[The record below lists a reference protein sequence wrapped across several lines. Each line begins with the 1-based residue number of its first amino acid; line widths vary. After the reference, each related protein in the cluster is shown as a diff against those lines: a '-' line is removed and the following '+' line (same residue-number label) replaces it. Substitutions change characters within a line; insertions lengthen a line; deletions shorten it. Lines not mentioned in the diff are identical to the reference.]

1 MRSEEILGAIGAN
14 YLDGQISRIWVDSK
28 FCILDNMEYD
38 STGEYEGSSRLR
50 FPLKTSLT
58 VCVFCKSGKISVRIQ
73 QKDYLLES
81 GSILVIFGGQILE
94 QVNII
99 EACRVIIVGIDSE
112 YIMTEMRS
120 THGRSLRQWVLHN
133 QEPALA
139 SIDEEEAE
147 NYEKLCQSLKFIVKN
162 SDESTSDGILS
173 GFTYIFASLLLKW
186 RKRSVAAA
194 GTDSDK
200 VNAEAT
206 DSHALGYSREK
217 EVLYRFQEDI
227 HNFQEKTGL

>member
-1 MRSEEILGAIGAN
+1 MRSEEILGALGAN

-28 FCILDNMEYD
+28 FCILDNLEYD

-147 NYEKLCQSLKFIVKN
+147 NYEKLCQSLKFIVTRTKAPPTAF
-162 SDESTSDGILS
+162 SP
-173 GFTYIFASLLLKW
+173 
-186 RKRSVAAA
+186 
-194 GTDSDK
+194 DSPTFSP
-200 VNAEAT
+200 A
-206 DSHALGYSREK
+206 
-217 EVLYRFQEDI
+217 FC
-227 HNFQEKTGL
+227 